1 MNREQRQS
9 LVNNLWD
16 RDDLQ
21 VMIVRYNDEAQR
33 IGTQGTT
40 TTFHTNPIQAI
51 NAFFN
56 LLGDREYQRHPALND
71 NMYHWL
77 VAHTDGLAEPTA
89 NDLVGNVMSDL
100 TEDNPVI
107 HSSNIIALEIIPFLE
122 YHNRGHG
129 TLAER
134 PDRTIDPRLL
144 PMSEDAFGPDD
155 SPPAPDLEPLID
167 LDGDVAMFDHWI
179 PPPGFIPPYID
190 DGSEVPPFERV
201 LFSPSPPNSPLFATP
216 TPGPVPLPAADNP
229 PAPSPTNPSAQTTR
243 TNPRRR
249 VADPNIDARRIHACT
264 FAGCS
269 SRFTRPSDLARH
281 WRTVHTGHTQQ

>member
-1 MNREQRQS
+1 MNRNQRQS
-9 LVNNLWD
+9 LINHLWD
-16 RDDLQ
+16 RDDLH

-33 IGTQGTT
+33 IGTQGTA

-51 NAFFN
+51 GAFFN

-71 NMYHWL
+71 NMYRWL

-100 TEDNPVI
+100 TEDNTVI
-107 HSSNIIALEIIPFLE
+107 HSSNIIALEIIPLLE

-134 PDRTIDPRLL
+134 PDRTTDLPLL
-144 PMSEDAFGPDD
+144 PI
-155 SPPAPDLEPLID
+155 PPTPNPEPLID
-167 LDGDVAMFDHWI
+167 LDEDVVMFDHSV
-179 PPPGFIPPYID
+179 PPPGFIPPFVD
-190 DGSEVPPFERV
+190 DGSEVPPFV
-201 LFSPSPPNSPLFATP
+201 FSPSPPDSPLFATP
-216 TPGPVPLPAADNP
+216 TPGPVPLPAANNP
-229 PAPSPTNPSAQTTR
+229 PAPSLNAPAQTTR

-249 VADPNIDARRIHACT
+249 VADPNVDARRIHTCT